1 MVKSLIKF
9 QPNRQRFL
17 GRAIAVVSMLTIS
30 SPVFAQGLFQR
41 DIESSMSPGDRP
53 AIGAIASAHPLAT
66 DSGYFM
72 LQQGGNAVDAAVAT
86 ALAISVVTPF
96 SAGIGGGGFALY
108 FEPETG
114 EIQALDFRER
124 APGEAD
130 RDLYL
135 DEAGQPRSR
144 RVSLDGHLAAGVP
157 GTVAGLAE
165 LHRKYGQLPW
175 ARVVAPAIT
184 LAQEG
189 FTVSQRLADRS
200 KGRLEILSS
209 NPAAREIFTR
219 DGEPLTVGDTLIQRD
234 LANVLQTIA
243 VDPKQFYTGWIA
255 ERIEADMSTNG
266 GLITRQDLANYS
278 VKWRSPLCGT
288 FRTYRVCSMPPPS
301 SGGVHLVQML
311 NMLNLFP
318 EVLGAVQQNPTP
330 RTLGHYHHLLAEVM
344 KIAYAD
350 RAEYLGDPDFVEVP
364 VPALTS
370 RGYGIA
376 RAREIDLE
384 RARSASDV
392 KPASADAIRQYTQR
406 PDFPETSH
414 LSVIDGD
421 GRAVSLTFTVNGP
434 FGAGVVASGTGVL
447 LNNEMDDFAIAP
459 GVPNLF
465 GVVGGDA
472 NAIAPGKTP
481 LSSMSPTI
489 VTNAQDPR
497 QLEMVLG
504 TPGGSRIITMVLQVF
519 LNATVRG
526 MSLDDAVAAPRLHH
540 QWQPDTVFYDDP
552 AQSRYESVRQR
563 VPAIAPE
570 ILASLQQRGHD
581 LRGFFPVGNANILRR
596 LPDGLVE
603 GVIDPRGEGTVRLFR
618 EPLPL
623 PSYSEPPDETPE
635 PAETPEP
642 PD

>member
-1 MVKSLIKF
+1 MSKILIKT
-9 QPNRQRFL
+9 RQFWV
-17 GRAIAVVSMLTIS
+17 RAIAVASVLTVGQPWGQAVS
-30 SPVFAQGLFQR
+30 AQGLFQFDPDSGIR
-41 DIESSMSPGDRP
+41 PGERP
-53 AIGAIASAHPLAT
+53 ATGAIASAHPLAT
-66 DSGYFM
+66 DAGYFM
-72 LQQGGNAVDAAVAT
+72 LGEGGNAVDAAVAT

-96 SAGIGGGGFALY
+96 SAGIGGGGFALH

-114 EIQALDFRER
+114 EIEALDFRER
-124 APGEAD
+124 APGSAYRE
-130 RDLYL
+130 LYL
-135 DEAGQPRSR
+135 DEDGKPKSR
-144 RVSLDGHLAAGVP
+144 RISLDGHLAAGVP

-165 LHRKYGQLPW
+165 LHRKYGKLPW
-175 ARVVAPAIT
+175 SRVVAPSIE
-184 LAQEG
+184 LAEQG
-189 FTVSQRLADRS
+189 FTITQRLADRS
-200 KGRLEILSS
+200 KGRLAVLSN
-209 NPAAREIFTR
+209 NPAARAIFTQ
-219 DGEPLTVGDTLIQRD
+219 DGEPLAVGDTLVQRD

-243 VDPKQFYTGWIA
+243 VDPQQFYTGWIA
-255 ERIEADMSTNG
+255 ELIEADMVVYG
-266 GLITRQDLANYS
+266 GLVTREDLANYS
-278 VKWRSPLCGT
+278 VKWRSPLCGE
-288 FRTYRVCSMPPPS
+288 FQAYRVCSMPPPS

-318 EVLGAVQQNPTP
+318 EVLESVQRNPSTKA
-330 RTLGHYHHLLAEVM
+330 LGDYTHLLAEVM

-350 RAEYLGDPDFVEVP
+350 RAEYLGDPDFVDVP
-364 VPALTS
+364 VKALIS
-370 RGYGIA
+370 DGYGIA
-376 RAREIDLE
+376 RAGEIDLDS
-384 RARSASDV
+384 ARPASEV
-392 KPASADAIRQYTQR
+392 NPASAEAIHQYTQR

-414 LSVIDGD
+414 LSVIDSD

-434 FGAGVVASGTGVL
+434 FGAGVVATGTGIL

-489 VTNAQDPR
+489 VTSAENPQ

-526 MSLDDAVAAPRLHH
+526 MSLDDAVGAPRLHH
-540 QWQPDTVFYDDP
+540 QWQPDMVFYDDP
-552 AQSRYESVRQR
+552 AQSRYEPVRQR

-570 ILASLQQRGHD
+570 ILASLQQRGHE

-596 LPDGLVE
+596 LSNGSVE
-603 GVIDPRGEGTVRLFR
+603 GAIDPRGEGTVQLFR

-623 PSYSEPPDETPE
+623 PSYSEPEDLPLPAAPPKPE
-635 PAETPEP
+635 
-642 PD
+642 